1 MTQECLGTDGVNYEV
16 LVSSGDPHS
25 ATSQQVWLRGK
36 AHPEWLAD
44 QKISLVSYCPLPL
57 AGLTVNGQ
65 IIGDKGN
72 SSKNRKT
79 YLGKVGIVNALM
91 DFRIEVTTE
100 KITLQNGAAQS
111 TFSWLDSVTV
121 TSER

>member
-1 MTQECLGTDGVNYEV
+1 M
-16 LVSSGDPHS
+16 
-25 ATSQQVWLRGK
+25 
-36 AHPEWLAD
+36 
-44 QKISLVSYCPLPL
+44 PL

-72 SSKNRKT
+72 GSNSKNRKT
-79 YLGKVGIVNALM
+79 YLGKVGIVNSPI

-111 TFSWLDSVTV
+111 SFSWLDTVTV
-121 TSER
+121 MSER

>member
-1 MTQECLGTDGVNYEV
+1 MTQECLGTDGVNCEV

-36 AHPEWLAD
+36 AHPEWPAD

-79 YLGKVGIVNALM
+79 YLGKVGIVNAPM